1 MATTKIWAIHQGSSM
16 NVVID
21 YVENPDKTTEMVYAL
36 QTDEK
41 REYTYEEHESM
52 IDVME
57 YAMND
62 YKTEERRL
70 VSGIN
75 LSVENARNEM
85 MITKRQ
91 YGKEDGIILWHGYQ
105 SFKPGEVT
113 PDEAHIIGVELAQNL
128 WGNEHEVIVCTHID
142 QAHIHNHFVI
152 NSVSFKT
159 GKKLDAKWQDMARE
173 SDTLCELYGKSII
186 DNPKYKGKHYAQ
198 YQAEKKGQ
206 HTWTR
211 TIQDEVD
218 EIIDSSYSIDEFY
231 AQLKNR
237 GYTIKIG
244 KYLTLKPKGKERG
257 IKIDRHL
264 GERYS
269 VIGITERIETNVR
282 NGTVK
287 IPTERNRRQYRCTN
301 KVRRPTNTK
310 GGYQGLYYF
319 YCYKLGVL
327 PKRKVS
333 TKQTQYILREELF
346 NIDKIS
352 KETRFLAKNNIT
364 TAGDLKH
371 FEDKTSLE
379 LKGLQEQRRILYN
392 KSRYVSGA
400 EQENLKGDIDSLNV
414 KISDKKRE
422 LSMVKDIKMRSDV
435 MAEKARFVRE
445 SNKSN
450 EKTQNNYE
458 KEV

>member
-21 YVENPDKTTEMVYAL
+21 YVENPDKITEMVYVL
-36 QTDEK
+36 EGEGK

-62 YKTEERRL
+62 FKTEERRL
-70 VSGIN
+70 VSGVNVSI
-75 LSVENARNEM
+75 ENARDEM
-85 MITKRQ
+85 MLTKRQ
-91 YGKEDGIILWHGYQ
+91 YGKEEGIILWHGYQ

-113 PDEAHIIGVELAQNL
+113 PEEAHLIGVELAQNL
-128 WGNEHEVIVCTHID
+128 WGNDHEVIVCTHID
-142 QAHIHNHFVI
+142 KEHIHNHFVI
-152 NSVSFKT
+152 NSVSFRT

-173 SDTLCELYGKSII
+173 SDRLCEMYGKSVIE
-186 DNPKYKGKHYAQ
+186 NPQFKGKHYAQ
-198 YQAEKKGQ
+198 YQAEKKGE
-206 HTWTR
+206 HTWLR
-211 TIQDEVD
+211 SIQDEVD
-218 EIIDSSYSIDEFY
+218 EIIDACYSIDEFY
-231 AQLKNR
+231 AALQKR
-237 GYTIKIG
+237 GYSIKVG
-244 KYLTLKPKGKERG
+244 KYLTLKPPRKERG
-257 IKIDRHL
+257 VKIDRHL
-264 GERYS
+264 GDRYS
-269 VIGITERIETNVR
+269 VIGITERIETNVK

-287 IPTERNRRQYRCTN
+287 IPTERGKRVYRCN
-301 KVRRPTNTK
+301 NRVRKPTYRK

-333 TKQTQYILREELF
+333 TKQTHYLLREELF

-352 KETRFLAKNNIT
+352 RETRFLARNNIT

-371 FEDKTSLE
+371 YEDKVNLE

-392 KSRYVSGA
+392 RSRYISGEELEKA
-400 EQENLKGDIDSLNV
+400 KGDIDKLNG
-414 KISDKKRE
+414 KINEKKRE
-422 LSMVKDIKMRSDV
+422 LGMVKDIKMRSEGLS
-435 MAEKARFVRE
+435 EKARTVRE
-445 SNKSN
+445 TNKETREN
-450 EKTQNNYE
+450 E